1 MFKRLSN
8 HVSPYTHDVVTT
20 LVKKQATDK
29 MNANNAFLIAK
40 KILADLPLVPT
51 GGLTYN
57 LAQSIQFGLLDEICP
72 IEEVDK
78 HWQECLDVASRYLHE
93 IKIWETL

>member
-40 KILADLPLVPT
+40 KNSCRFTTCSHRWI
-51 GGLTYN
+51 N
-57 LAQSIQFGLLDEICP
+57 I
-72 IEEVDK
+72 
-78 HWQECLDVASRYLHE
+78 
-93 IKIWETL
+93 